1 MALDHNIFIPT
12 TVDKLYKPL
21 ALVVGIVVHHKPE
34 IAVDS
39 SHERLRILLT
49 LALLQLGIVEVY
61 TTERSSES
69 AVAYVDAPRLNHGAH
84 IQHTLLIRLY
94 VYLLGMKRNV

>member
-69 AVAYVDAPRLNHGAH
+69 AVADVYAPWLNHGAH
-84 IQHTLLIRLY
+84 IQHTLLIRLS
-94 VYLLGMKRNV
+94 VYLLGMERNV